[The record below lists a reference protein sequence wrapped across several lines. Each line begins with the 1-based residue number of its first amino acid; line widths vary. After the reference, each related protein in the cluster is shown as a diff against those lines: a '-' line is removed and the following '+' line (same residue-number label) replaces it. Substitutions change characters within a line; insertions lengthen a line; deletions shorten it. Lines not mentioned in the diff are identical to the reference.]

1 MQYRNRY
8 KYCVE
13 EKVGH
18 DWTIQLVVL
27 LKRPDIEIAKGHR
40 EQLLVAKYSAWTFTL
55 DRCSRRGG
63 EGGVTTSLARRGIE

>member
-1 MQYRNRY
+1 M
-8 KYCVE
+8 
-13 EKVGH
+13 
-18 DWTIQLVVL
+18 VL